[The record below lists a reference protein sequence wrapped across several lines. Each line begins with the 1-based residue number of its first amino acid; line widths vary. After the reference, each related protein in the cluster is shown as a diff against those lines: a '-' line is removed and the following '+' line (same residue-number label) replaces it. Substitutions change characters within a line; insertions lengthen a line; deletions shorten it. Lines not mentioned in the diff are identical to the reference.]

1 MECGVGD
8 DRLPVECRPHPGGDA
23 LAPGC
28 AAPLFALPDADMAP
42 FDLHDVL
49 SHAAVVLCF
58 YPRDGTPAC
67 TRQALEFSDHE
78 DDFANAGAVVV
89 GISPDDC
96 LTHAAF
102 RDEHGISIR
111 LLSDPDLE
119 VCRLYGVLHR
129 REGSERDTVRR
140 TTILIDRAGVVRHLI
155 DDVQLRGHAAE
166 VLKLVREI
174 ARNR

>member
-1 MECGVGD
+1 M
-8 DRLPVECRPHPGGDA
+8 
-23 LAPGC
+23 APGC
-28 AAPLFALPDADMAP
+28 VAPLFALPDADMAP
-42 FDLHDVL
+42 FDLRDAISQNV
-49 SHAAVVLCF
+49 VVLCF

-67 TRQALEFSDHE
+67 TRQAIEFSDHE
-78 DDFANAGAVVV
+78 SDFSAAGAVVV

-111 LLSDPDLE
+111 LLSDPDME

-129 REGSERDTVRR
+129 REGCERDIVRR
-140 TTILIDRAGVVRHLI
+140 TTVVLDRAGVVRHLI

>member
-1 MECGVGD
+1 MECGVGA
-8 DRLPVECRPHPGGDA
+8 DRLPVESDPHPGGTA

-28 AAPLFALPDADMAP
+28 VAPHFVLPDADMET
-42 FDLHDVL
+42 FDLRDATQRGV
-49 SHAAVVLCF
+49 VVLCF

-67 TRQALEFSDHE
+67 TRQAIEFSDHE
-78 DDFANAGAVVV
+78 DDFLREEAVVIA
-89 GISPDDC
+89 ISPDDC

-119 VCRLYGVLHR
+119 VCRRYGVLHR
-129 REGSERDTVRR
+129 REGCERDTVRR
-140 TTILIDRAGVVRHLI
+140 TTILIDRAGVVRHII

-166 VLKLVREI
+166 VLKLVKEM
-174 ARNR
+174 ARNN